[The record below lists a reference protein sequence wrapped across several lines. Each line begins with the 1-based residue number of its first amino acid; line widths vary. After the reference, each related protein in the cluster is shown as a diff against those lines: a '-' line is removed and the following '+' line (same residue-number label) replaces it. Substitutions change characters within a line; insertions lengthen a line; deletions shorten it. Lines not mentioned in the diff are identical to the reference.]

1 LWGSTCISHGAP
13 RRWRCLRTVVG
24 PLAHFAVTHK
34 YPRGIF
40 QKHPSPHITTQQQTE
55 NWGIKNI
62 IKSGGNL
69 LQETLIIPKKNGLK
83 TRGENQLWLAIFCI
97 AFYRC
102 HTNESIPWC
111 KNWGERVEFLH

>member
-1 LWGSTCISHGAP
+1 MILIYYILLQDIALPPHLHVSLRSGYARSAWLWGSTCISHGAP

-69 LQETLIIPKKNGLK
+69 LQETLIIPKKWA
-83 TRGENQLWLAIFCI
+83 ENS
-97 AFYRC
+97 R
-102 HTNESIPWC
+102 
-111 KNWGERVEFLH
+111 